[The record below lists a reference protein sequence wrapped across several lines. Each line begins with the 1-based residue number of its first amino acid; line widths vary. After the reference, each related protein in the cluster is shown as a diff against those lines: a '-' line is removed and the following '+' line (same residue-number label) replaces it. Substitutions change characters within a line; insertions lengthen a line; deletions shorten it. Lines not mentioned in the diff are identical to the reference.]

1 MIRGA
6 DYSNAPYEPINHFSS
21 RLYGKL
27 DVALK
32 KPSESWTE
40 LITSIQH
47 LLNIYGHP
55 SRSTSAALSIRS
67 LSGYS
72 DVRLVDYLPGR
83 SGIPSASAEVRASG
97 TKVRNED
104 GGEGKLH
111 TVKIVMMVAQT
122 D

>member
-1 MIRGA
+1 M
-6 DYSNAPYEPINHFSS
+6 
-21 RLYGKL
+21 
-27 DVALK
+27 ALK

-40 LITSIQH
+40 LITSIQPSTQH
-47 LLNIYGHP
+47 IRISMYVCTHP

-83 SGIPSASAEVRASG
+83 SGLPSASAEVRASG

-111 TVKIVMMVAQT
+111 TVMMVAQT